1 MKVTTSALRRVVVF
15 GGSGYV
21 GSAIARALTLA
32 TTSPAEATTRTT
44 SSDGAKADAKA
55 DASDA
60 VDIVCASRTGAP
72 PSWARDEP
80 WAARAR
86 WVKCDALD
94 DAQCRETVRGAT
106 AVVTAIGGLPFP
118 WLKAEDIVR
127 TNGATNVIPGRAAM
141 EEGVRRLVV
150 VGASIP
156 PFVPGLASYAEGKA
170 QVEAFARDEFAS
182 ESNGRRAF
190 ILKPAAVSGTRRMG
204 GGVTL
209 PLSLVMDPT
218 RAILRACGG
227 ALVENAP
234 VPLENVARA
243 AVKAALDDAYGN
255 DGFTMITNKSLIE
268 DFGGEVA

>member
-1 MKVTTSALRRVVVF
+1 MKVTPSMLRRVVVF

-32 TTSPAEATTRTT
+32 TTSPAVKATTQTT
-44 SSDGAKADAKA
+44 SSDAAKADAKA

-80 WAARAR
+80 RAR

-94 DAQCRETVRGAT
+94 VAQCRETVRGAT

-118 WLKAEDIVR
+118 WLKAEEIVR